1 MGIIEALV
9 LGLVQGL
16 TEFIPVSSTAH
27 LVLVPAFLGWG
38 KPPMWFDVFLHAG
51 TLLGII
57 IFFWPEVVKYV
68 KAFFTG
74 LPKIGRGLPPDS
86 IFSYNLI
93 LSVVPAIIFGLF
105 FESRIE
111 SVFQDPKTTSYLLLV
126 TAAFLV
132 VASLMNG
139 KRKLEETTWVDAITV
154 GCAQAIAMFP
164 GISRSGATITA
175 ARLLGFG
182 KKSSSRLAFL
192 IAIPAVGA
200 ATAKTLYDVYKMVA
214 SSGMQIDW
222 MPSIVGF
229 VVAAVVGYLSFFLFF
244 KAIQKFNFYI
254 FAAYCV
260 ALFVVAQILL

>member
-1 MGIIEALV
+1 VGTIEALV
-9 LGLVQGL
+9 LGFVQGL
-16 TEFIPVSSTAH
+16 TEFIPVSSSAH

-57 IFFWPEVVKYV
+57 VFFWPEVVKYV
-68 KAFFTG
+68 KAFFAG

-93 LSVVPAIIFGLF
+93 LSVVPAIIFGLL

-126 TAAFLV
+126 TAAFLI
-132 VASLMNG
+132 VASLMSG
-139 KRKLEETTWVDAITV
+139 KRKLEE
-154 GCAQAIAMFP
+154 
-164 GISRSGATITA
+164 TITA

-182 KKSSSRLAFL
+182 KKSSSKLAFL
-192 IAIPAVGA
+192 VAIPAVGA

-244 KAIQKFNFYI
+244 KVIQKFNFYI

-260 ALFVVAQILL
+260 ALFVVAQIIL